1 MAQTIGMILSA
12 ICTILCCFIMLFQ
25 DDSEKNIGVIVKWA
39 GMSIVS
45 ALIFCVFL
53 VLNWVF

>member
-1 MAQTIGMILSA
+1 MAETVGMILAA
-12 ICTILCCFIMLFQ
+12 ICTLFCCFVMLFQ
-25 DDSEKNIGVIVKWA
+25 DDSEKNVSVIVKWA

-53 VLNWVF
+53 VLVWVF

>member
-1 MAQTIGMILSA
+1 MASFIGLILSA
-12 ICTILCCFIMLFQ
+12 VCTIFCCFIMLFQ
-25 DDSEKNIGVIVKWA
+25 DESEKNISAIVKWA

-53 VLNWVF
+53 VLSFMF